1 MLIIEFY
8 DEVYLF
14 GSINSQLSNI
24 VDDHNLVMIYVVDS
38 HLGWSWSIF
47 FESRYMKCCRHDM
60 LIASSIL
67 HFEVM
72 SWSYGPTVPVH
83 FLASYVAR
91 GGVRCGFISLEVWRQ
106 KSSLHLQTFALMRN
120 IWSVT
125 LLCYYCGFYLR
136 GVVTRCVVRCIR
148 AAPS

>member
-38 HLGWSWSIF
+38 HLDEVEVSFKSC
-47 FESRYMKCCRHDM
+47 YMKCCRHDM
-60 LIASSIL
+60 HIPSSIL

-72 SWSYGPTVPVH
+72 S
-83 FLASYVAR
+83 
-91 GGVRCGFISLEVWRQ
+91 
-106 KSSLHLQTFALMRN
+106 
-120 IWSVT
+120 
-125 LLCYYCGFYLR
+125 
-136 GVVTRCVVRCIR
+136 
-148 AAPS
+148 